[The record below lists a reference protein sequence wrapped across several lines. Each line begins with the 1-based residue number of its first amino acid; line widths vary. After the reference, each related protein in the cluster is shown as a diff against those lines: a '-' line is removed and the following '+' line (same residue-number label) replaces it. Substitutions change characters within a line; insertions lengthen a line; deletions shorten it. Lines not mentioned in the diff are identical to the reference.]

1 MGVAFSE
8 GAVTRLRREFKLLL
22 DHDAARGLCGQLLQ
36 IAEPTCTRITSV
48 YFDGPGQTLAQR
60 AQRTPHDC
68 VKLRTK
74 EYFPDV
80 GADGARV
87 VLEAKREKNGLT
99 QKERVW
105 VRRSELGSLFA
116 SGALWQRLPAHAVP
130 ELPALM
136 PTVAVSYVRQVF
148 QYDASWRV
156 TVDRDVAFHTIRS
169 ALALGRRRVHPEL
182 LDAPYSREP
191 RVVVEV
197 KHLGEELPEWL
208 GALGEQAATR
218 FSKFAEGIGRLG
230 LAQVDG
236 AFGG

>member
-1 MGVAFSE
+1 MAVAFSE

-22 DHDAARGLCGQLLQ
+22 DHDAARGLCGRLMQM
-36 IAEPTCTRITSV
+36 AEPSSTRITSV
-48 YFDGPGQTLAQR
+48 YFDGPGQTLADR

-80 GADGARV
+80 DAQVARV
-87 VLEAKREKNGLT
+87 VLEAKRERNGLT

-105 VRRSELGSLFA
+105 LRRRELARLYA
-116 SGALWQRLPAHAVP
+116 SGELWQRLPSYAVP
-130 ELPALM
+130 ELTGLM

-148 QYDASWRV
+148 QHDASWRV
-156 TVDRDVAFHTIRS
+156 TVDRDVAFHTVRTG
-169 ALALGRRRVHPEL
+169 LALGRRRLHPDL
-182 LDAPYSREP
+182 LDAPYSRES

-197 KHLGEELPEWL
+197 KHLGEQLPDWL
-208 GALGEQAATR
+208 SALGEQAATR
-218 FSKFAEGIGRLG
+218 FSKFAEGMGRLG
-230 LAQVDG
+230 LAKVDG